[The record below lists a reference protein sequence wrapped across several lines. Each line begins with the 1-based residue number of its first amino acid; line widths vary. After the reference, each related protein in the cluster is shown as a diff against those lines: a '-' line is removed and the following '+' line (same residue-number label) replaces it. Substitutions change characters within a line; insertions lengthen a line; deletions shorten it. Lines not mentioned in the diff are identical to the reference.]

1 MEGVEL
7 TDKNLDNETLNLI
20 CRAHPQEPVYAT
32 LNYPKSILTGK
43 LLTIECAYC
52 GKVVIRMRVKEVCEP

>member
-1 MEGVEL
+1 MTTMKSDDEL
-7 TDKNLDNETLNLI
+7 LHLV

-32 LNYPKSILTGK
+32 LRGK
-43 LLTIECAYC
+43 LLKIECAEC